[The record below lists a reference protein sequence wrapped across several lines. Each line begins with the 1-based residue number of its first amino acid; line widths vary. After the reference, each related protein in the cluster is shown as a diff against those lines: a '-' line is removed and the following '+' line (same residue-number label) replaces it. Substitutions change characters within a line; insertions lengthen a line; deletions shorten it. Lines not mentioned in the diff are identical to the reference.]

1 LVFAQ
6 HPAAGRDMAAVLKR
20 VLASHP
26 GKGGGSRDFVRAKLT
41 EASGAG
47 AAIDVARKLV
57 AG

>member
-1 LVFAQ
+1 
-6 HPAAGRDMAAVLKR
+6 MAAVLKR